1 MRARRE
7 SGLRRRPTRAADPEQ
22 TGLCRQN
29 GVSFRVS
36 LTFTR
41 AAPDTPPMNT
51 RGHKFGLL
59 LSVTLAGMAVLIVE
73 ITAIRM
79 LAPFFGNSIFTISSV
94 IGIILA
100 ALGLGYYLG
109 GTLADRKPSA
119 AWFFSVI
126 VIAGF
131 SVLLLQFLNAVVLPG
146 IAYKLSL
153 INGPLIVSFL
163 MFFLPA
169 MFLAMLS
176 PFAIALV
183 HAREAGKGVGK
194 ASGLVFFWSTLGS
207 IAGSL
212 ATGFL
217 LIPHWGIGN
226 IVAATGS
233 GLVLLGGAGLLAT
246 RKLSKILPVGLAL
259 LGRVSGIALRQG
271 GRDRSVV
278 FAADGLYERIVIRD
292 ITYRDRPARVL
303 LQDRNI
309 SGGMNL
315 DDRSMAFDYTR
326 YFDLY
331 RLFVPE
337 LKTALAIGGGAYSV
351 PRSILHDSPRAIVDV
366 AEIDPSLH
374 ALALRYFALPD
385 DSRLK
390 NHVTDGRR
398 FLHDTEERYDLIF
411 SDAYRSFIS
420 APPQFATLEFFR
432 LARSRLKEDGVL
444 IANFYGSLAPESRA
458 TIYSM
463 LRTMRAAFPQVYV
476 VATVGPASEE
486 LQNFIFVG
494 HNASNPERRA
504 DLGRAAA
511 PEWRAAHAPLDSYP
525 RLTDG
530 LAPPQDYPANAVPP
544 YHAISRRAR

>member
-1 MRARRE
+1 MSAR
-7 SGLRRRPTRAADPEQ
+7 S
-22 TGLCRQN
+22 
-29 GVSFRVS
+29 
-36 LTFTR
+36 
-41 AAPDTPPMNT
+41 
-51 RGHKFGLL
+51 HKFGLL
-59 LSVTLAGMAVLIVE
+59 LSVALAGMAVLIIE

-109 GTLADRKPSA
+109 GTLADRKPST
-119 AWFFSVI
+119 AWFFFLI

-131 SVLLLQFLNAVVLPG
+131 SVLLLQLLNAFLLPG

-153 INGPLIVSFL
+153 IDGPLIVSFL

-176 PFAIALV
+176 PFAIALL
-183 HAREAGKGVGK
+183 HAREAGKGVGN

-226 IVAATGS
+226 IVAGTGS

-246 RKLSKILPVGLAL
+246 RKLPKILPVGLAL
-259 LGRVSGIALRQG
+259 LGLISGVALTQAGMVRG
-271 GRDRSVV
+271 DV

-292 ITYRDRPARVL
+292 IPYRDRSARIL
-303 LQDRNI
+303 LQDRNV
-309 SGGMNL
+309 SGGLFL
-315 DDRSMAFDYTR
+315 DDGSMAFDYTR

-331 RLFVPE
+331 RLFTPE
-337 LKTALAIGGGAYSV
+337 LKTALAIGGGAYTV

-374 ALALRYFALPD
+374 ALALRYFDLPD
-385 DSRLK
+385 DARLR

-398 FLHDTEERYDLIF
+398 FLHDTPERYDLIF

-432 LARSRLKEDGVL
+432 LARSRLREDGVL
-444 IANFYGSLAPESRA
+444 IANFYGSLAPDTRA
-458 TIYSM
+458 AIYSV

-476 VATVGPASEE
+476 VATVGPESEE

-494 HNASNPERRA
+494 HNASNPDKRV

-511 PEWRAAHAPLDSYP
+511 LEWRAAEALLDSYP
-525 RLTDG
+525 LLTDDF
-530 LAPPQDYPANAVPP
+530 APLEYYAANAIRR
-544 YHAISRRAR
+544 YDAISRRAR

>member
-1 MRARRE
+1 MSAR
-7 SGLRRRPTRAADPEQ
+7 S
-22 TGLCRQN
+22 
-29 GVSFRVS
+29 
-36 LTFTR
+36 
-41 AAPDTPPMNT
+41 
-51 RGHKFGLL
+51 HKFGLL
-59 LSVTLAGMAVLIVE
+59 LSVTLAGMAVLIIE

-79 LAPFFGNSIFTISSV
+79 LAPYFGNSIFTISSV

-109 GTLADRKPSA
+109 GSLADRGPSA
-119 AWFFSVI
+119 TWFFSLI

-131 SVLLLQFLNAVVLPG
+131 SVLLLQLLNALVLPG

-153 INGPLIVSFL
+153 IDGPLIVSFL

-169 MFLAMLS
+169 LFLAMLS
-176 PFAIALV
+176 PFAITLL
-183 HAREAGKGVGK
+183 HAREAGKGVGN

-226 IVAATGS
+226 IIAGTGS

-246 RKLSKILPVGLAL
+246 RKLPKIAPLGLAL
-259 LGRVSGIALRQG
+259 LGLISGMALG
-271 GRDRSVV
+271 HAGTDGRGVV
-278 FAADGLYERIVIRD
+278 FAADGLYEKIVIRD
-292 ITYRDRPARVL
+292 IPLRGRTARVL
-303 LQDRNI
+303 LQDLSV
-309 SGGMNL
+309 SGGLVL
-315 DDRSMAFDYTR
+315 DDGSMAFDYTR

-331 RLFVPE
+331 RLFTPE
-337 LKTALAIGGGAYSV
+337 LKTALAIGGGAYTV

-374 ALALRYFALPD
+374 ALALRYFDLPD
-385 DSRLK
+385 DARLR

-398 FLHDTEERYDLIF
+398 FLHDTQERYDLIF

-432 LARSRLKEDGVL
+432 LARSRLREDGVL
-444 IANFYGSLAPESRA
+444 IANFYGSLAPDTRA
-458 TIYSM
+458 TIYSV

-476 VATVGPASEE
+476 IATVNPASEE

-494 HNASNPERRA
+494 HNASNPELRA
-504 DLGRAAA
+504 DLRKVAALELRAADA
-511 PEWRAAHAPLDSYP
+511 LLDSYP
-525 RLTDG
+525 VLTDDF
-530 LAPPQDYPANAVPP
+530 APLEYYAANAIRR
-544 YHAISRRAR
+544 YDALSRRAR

>member
-1 MRARRE
+1 MSARNYRY
-7 SGLRRRPTRAADPEQ
+7 
-22 TGLCRQN
+22 
-29 GVSFRVS
+29 
-36 LTFTR
+36 
-41 AAPDTPPMNT
+41 
-51 RGHKFGLL
+51 GLL

-73 ITAIRM
+73 ITAMRM
-79 LAPFFGNSIFTISSV
+79 LAPFFGNSVFTISSV

-109 GTLADRKPSA
+109 GSLADRRPSA
-119 AWFFSVI
+119 TWFFSLI

-153 INGPLIVSFL
+153 IDGPLIVSLL

-176 PFAIALV
+176 PFAITLL
-183 HAREAGKGVGK
+183 HAREADKGVGN

-212 ATGFL
+212 ATGFW
-217 LIPHWGIGN
+217 LIPHWGISN
-226 IVAATGS
+226 IVAGVGS

-246 RKLSKILPVGLAL
+246 RKLPRILPVGLAL
-259 LGRVSGIALRQG
+259 LGLISGVALGRVGAVE
-271 GRDRSVV
+271 GRGVV

-292 ITYRDRPARVL
+292 IPLRGRTARIL
-303 LQDRNI
+303 LQDLSV
-309 SGGMNL
+309 SGGLTL
-315 DDRSMAFDYTR
+315 DDGGMAFDYTK

-331 RLFVPE
+331 RRFTPE
-337 LKTALAIGGGAYSV
+337 LSTALAIGGGAYSV
-351 PRSILHDSPRAIVDV
+351 PRSLLRDSPRAIVDV

-374 ALALRYFALPD
+374 SLALRYFDLPD
-385 DSRLK
+385 DPRLR
-390 NHVTDGRR
+390 NHVIDGRR

-411 SDAYRSFIS
+411 SDAYRSFIA
-420 APPQFATLEFFR
+420 APSQFATLEFFR

-444 IANFYGSLAPESRA
+444 IANFYGTLAPDARA
-458 TIYSM
+458 TIYSV
-463 LRTMRAAFPQVYV
+463 LRTMRAVFPQVYV
-476 VATVGPASEE
+476 IATVGPASEE

-511 PEWRAAHAPLDSYP
+511 LEWRASDALLGTYPLLTDDFAPLEYY
-525 RLTDG
+525 
-530 LAPPQDYPANAVPP
+530 AANAIRRYDLV
-544 YHAISRRAR
+544 SRKAR

>member
-1 MRARRE
+1 MSA
-7 SGLRRRPTRAADPEQ
+7 
-22 TGLCRQN
+22 
-29 GVSFRVS
+29 
-36 LTFTR
+36 
-41 AAPDTPPMNT
+41 

-79 LAPFFGNSIFTISSV
+79 LAPYFGNSIFTISSV

-109 GTLADRKPSA
+109 GTLADRRPSA
-119 AWFFSVI
+119 VWFFSLI
-126 VIAGF
+126 VVAGF
-131 SVLLLQFLNAVVLPG
+131 SVLLLQFLNAVLLPG

-153 INGPLIVSFL
+153 IDGPLIVSFL

-176 PFAIALV
+176 PFAITLL
-183 HAREAGKGVGK
+183 HAREARGVGN

-217 LIPHWGIGN
+217 LIPHWGIASIIAG
-226 IVAATGS
+226 TGS

-246 RKLSKILPVGLAL
+246 RKPKILPVGLAL
-259 LGRVSGIALRQG
+259 LGLISGMALRHAEMADARG
-271 GRDRSVV
+271 VL

-292 ITYRDRPARVL
+292 IPYRNRTARIL
-303 LQDRNI
+303 LQDRNG
-309 SGGMNL
+309 SGGLYL
-315 DDRSMAFDYTR
+315 DDRSMAFDYTK

-331 RLFVPE
+331 RLFTPE
-337 LKTALAIGGGAYSV
+337 LKTALAIGGGAYNV
-351 PRSILHDSPRAIVDV
+351 PRSILRDSPRAIVDV

-374 ALALRYFALPD
+374 ALALRFFDLPD
-385 DSRLK
+385 DARLK
-390 NHVTDGRR
+390 NHVIDGRR

-432 LARSRLKEDGVL
+432 LARSRLKGDGVL
-444 IANFYGSLAPESRA
+444 IANFYGSLAPDARA
-458 TIYSM
+458 TIYSV

-476 VATVGPASEE
+476 VATVNPASEE
-486 LQNFIFVG
+486 LQNFVFVG

-511 PEWRAAHAPLDSYP
+511 FEWRASYALLDSYP
-525 RLTDG
+525 VLTDDF
-530 LAPPQDYPANAVPP
+530 APVEYYAANAIRR
-544 YHAISRRAR
+544 YDAISRRAR

>member
-1 MRARRE
+1 M
-7 SGLRRRPTRAADPEQ
+7 
-22 TGLCRQN
+22 
-29 GVSFRVS
+29 
-36 LTFTR
+36 
-41 AAPDTPPMNT
+41 
-51 RGHKFGLL
+51 HKFGLL

-109 GTLADRKPSA
+109 GSLADRRPSA
-119 AWFFSVI
+119 VWFFSLI
-126 VIAGF
+126 VVAGF
-131 SVLLLQFLNAVVLPG
+131 SVLLLQFLNAVLLPG

-153 INGPLIVSFL
+153 IDGPLIVSFL

-169 MFLAMLS
+169 LFLAMLS
-176 PFAIALV
+176 PFAIALL
-183 HAREAGKGVGK
+183 HAREAKGVGN

-217 LIPHWGIGN
+217 LIPHWGIGS
-226 IVAATGS
+226 IIAGTGS

-246 RKLSKILPVGLAL
+246 RKPKILPAGLAL
-259 LGRVSGIALRQG
+259 LGVICGIALTHLG
-271 GRDRSVV
+271 AADGRSVV
-278 FAADGLYERIVIRD
+278 YAADGLYERIVIRD
-292 ITYRDRPARVL
+292 IPYRGRTARIL
-303 LQDRNI
+303 LQDRNV
-309 SGGMNL
+309 SGGLVL
-315 DDRSMAFDYTR
+315 DDGTMAFDYTR

-331 RLFVPE
+331 RLFTPE
-337 LKTALAIGGGAYSV
+337 LKTALAIGGGAYTV

-374 ALALRYFALPD
+374 GLALRYFDLPD
-385 DSRLK
+385 DARLR
-390 NHVTDGRR
+390 NHVIDGRR
-398 FLHDTEERYDLIF
+398 FLHDTQERYDLIF

-444 IANFYGSLAPESRA
+444 IANFYGSLAPDTRA
-458 TIYSM
+458 TIYSV

-476 VATVGPASEE
+476 IATVDPASEE

-494 HNASNPERRA
+494 HNASRPERRA
-504 DLGRAAA
+504 DLGKAAQL
-511 PEWRAAHAPLDSYP
+511 EWRAADALLDAYPVLTDDFAPLEYY
-525 RLTDG
+525 
-530 LAPPQDYPANAVPP
+530 AANAIRRYDAV
-544 YHAISRRAR
+544 SRRTR

>member
-1 MRARRE
+1 
-7 SGLRRRPTRAADPEQ
+7 
-22 TGLCRQN
+22 
-29 GVSFRVS
+29 
-36 LTFTR
+36 
-41 AAPDTPPMNT
+41 MNA

-59 LSVTLAGMAVLIVE
+59 LSVTLAGMAVLIIE

-119 AWFFSVI
+119 AWFFSLI
-126 VIAGF
+126 VVAGF
-131 SVLLLQFLNAVVLPG
+131 AVLLLQFLNAVVLPG

-153 INGPLIVSFL
+153 IDGPLIVSFL

-176 PFAIALV
+176 PFAIALL
-183 HAREAGKGVGK
+183 HAREACKGVGN

-226 IVAATGS
+226 IVAGTGS

-246 RKLSKILPVGLAL
+246 RKLPKILPGGLAL
-259 LGRVSGIALRQG
+259 LGLVSGIALRHVATG
-271 GRDRSVV
+271 DRGVV
-278 FAADGLYERIVIRD
+278 FAADGLYEKIVIRD
-292 ITYRDRPARVL
+292 IPYRGRTARVL

-309 SGGMNL
+309 SGGLVL
-315 DDRSMAFDYTR
+315 DDGGMAFDYTK

-331 RLFVPE
+331 RLFTPE

-351 PRSILHDSPRAIVDV
+351 PKSILHDSPRAIVDV

-374 ALALRYFALPD
+374 ALALRYFDLPD
-385 DSRLK
+385 DARLK
-390 NHVTDGRR
+390 NHVIDGRR

-432 LARSRLKEDGVL
+432 LARTRLTEDGVL
-444 IANFYGSLAPESRA
+444 IANFYGSLAPDSRA
-458 TIYSM
+458 AIYSV

-476 VATVGPASEE
+476 VATAGPASEE

-494 HNASNPERRA
+494 HNASNPQRRI
-504 DLGRAAA
+504 DLGKAAA
-511 PEWRAAHAPLDSYP
+511 LEWRAANDLLDSYP
-525 RLTDG
+525 VLTDDF
-530 LAPPQDYPANAVPP
+530 APLEYYAANAIRR
-544 YHAISRRAR
+544 YDAASARAR

>member
-1 MRARRE
+1 MSA
-7 SGLRRRPTRAADPEQ
+7 
-22 TGLCRQN
+22 
-29 GVSFRVS
+29 
-36 LTFTR
+36 
-41 AAPDTPPMNT
+41 

-59 LSVTLAGMAVLIVE
+59 LSVTLAGMAVLIIE

-109 GTLADRKPSA
+109 GTLADRRPSA
-119 AWFFSVI
+119 VWFFSLI

-131 SVLLLQFLNAVVLPG
+131 SVLLLQFLNAVLLPG

-153 INGPLIVSFL
+153 IDGPLIVSFL

-169 MFLAMLS
+169 LFLAMLS
-176 PFAIALV
+176 PFAITLL
-183 HAREAGKGVGK
+183 HAREAGKGVGN

-217 LIPHWGIGN
+217 LIPRWGVGN
-226 IVAATGS
+226 IVAGTGS
-233 GLVLLGGAGLLAT
+233 GLMLLGCVGLMMT
-246 RKLSKILPVGLAL
+246 RRLPKVLPVGLAL
-259 LGRVSGIALRQG
+259 LGLISGIALRHAG
-271 GRDRSVV
+271 TADGPGVV

-292 ITYRDRPARVL
+292 IPHRGRTARIL
-303 LQDRNI
+303 LQDLGI
-309 SGGMNL
+309 SGGLVL
-315 DDRSMAFDYTR
+315 DDGNMAFDYTK

-331 RLFVPE
+331 RLFTPE

-351 PRSILHDSPRAIVDV
+351 PRSILRESPRAIVDV

-374 ALALRYFALPD
+374 ALALRYFDLPD
-385 DSRLK
+385 DARLK
-390 NHVTDGRR
+390 NHVIDGRR
-398 FLHDTEERYDLIF
+398 FLHDTKERYDLIF

-432 LARSRLKEDGVL
+432 LARSRLKENGVL
-444 IANFYGSLAPESRA
+444 IANFYGSLAPDSRA
-458 TIYSM
+458 TIYSVF
-463 LRTMRAAFPQVYV
+463 RTMRAAFPQIYV
-476 VATVGPASEE
+476 IATVGPESEE

-494 HNASNPERRA
+494 HNTSNPDRRA

-511 PEWRAAHAPLDSYP
+511 LEWRASDALLDAYP
-525 RLTDG
+525 VLTDDF
-530 LAPPQDYPANAVPP
+530 APVEYYAANAIRR
-544 YHAISRRAR
+544 YDAISRKAH

>member
-1 MRARRE
+1 MSA
-7 SGLRRRPTRAADPEQ
+7 
-22 TGLCRQN
+22 
-29 GVSFRVS
+29 
-36 LTFTR
+36 
-41 AAPDTPPMNT
+41 
-51 RGHKFGLL
+51 RGHRFALL
-59 LSVTLAGMAVLIVE
+59 LSVTLAGMAVLIIE

-109 GTLADRKPSA
+109 GSLADRRPSA
-119 AWFFSVI
+119 AWFFSLI

-169 MFLAMLS
+169 LFLAMLS
-176 PFAIALV
+176 PFAIALL

-226 IVAATGS
+226 IIAGTGS

-246 RKLSKILPVGLAL
+246 RKPKILPVGLAL
-259 LGRVSGIALRQG
+259 VAVIPGIALRHAG
-271 GRDRSVV
+271 TGDRGVV
-278 FAADGLYERIVIRD
+278 FAADGLYEKIVIRD
-292 ITYRDRPARVL
+292 IPYRGRTARIL
-303 LQDRNI
+303 LQDRNV
-309 SGGMNL
+309 SGGLVL
-315 DDRSMAFDYTR
+315 DGGSMAFDYTK

-331 RLFVPE
+331 RLFTPE
-337 LKTALAIGGGAYSV
+337 LKTALAIGGGAYTV

-374 ALALRYFALPD
+374 ALALRYFDLPD
-385 DSRLK
+385 DARLR
-390 NHVTDGRR
+390 NHVIDGRR

-444 IANFYGSLAPESRA
+444 IANFYGSLAPDTRA
-458 TIYSM
+458 TIYSV

-476 VATVGPASEE
+476 IATVSPASEE

-494 HNASNPERRA
+494 HNASNPEQRV
-504 DLGRAAA
+504 DLRKAAA
-511 PEWRAAHAPLDSYP
+511 LEWRASDALLDSYP
-525 RLTDG
+525 VLTDDF
-530 LAPPQDYPANAVPP
+530 APLEYYAANAIRR
-544 YHAISRRAR
+544 YDAISRRAH

>member
-1 MRARRE
+1 MSA
-7 SGLRRRPTRAADPEQ
+7 
-22 TGLCRQN
+22 
-29 GVSFRVS
+29 
-36 LTFTR
+36 
-41 AAPDTPPMNT
+41 
-51 RGHKFGLL
+51 RGHRFGLL
-59 LSVTLAGMAVLIVE
+59 LSVALAGMAVLIVE

-109 GTLADRKPSA
+109 GSLADRKPSTT
-119 AWFFSVI
+119 WFFSLI

-131 SVLLLQFLNAVVLPG
+131 SVLLLQFLNAILLPG

-153 INGPLIVSFL
+153 IDGPLVVSLL

-176 PFAIALV
+176 PFAITLL
-183 HAREAGKGVGK
+183 HARETGKGVGN

-226 IVAATGS
+226 IVAGTGS

-246 RKLSKILPVGLAL
+246 RKLPKILPLGLAL
-259 LGRVSGIALRQG
+259 LGLLSGIALRQAG
-271 GRDRSVV
+271 MVRGDV

-292 ITYRDRPARVL
+292 IAYRERGARIL
-303 LQDRNI
+303 LQDLSV
-309 SGGMNL
+309 SGGLYL
-315 DDRSMAFDYTR
+315 DDGSMAFDYTR

-331 RLFVPE
+331 RLFTPE
-337 LKTALAIGGGAYSV
+337 LKTALAIGGGAYTV

-374 ALALRYFALPD
+374 ALALRYFDLPD
-385 DSRLK
+385 DARLR

-398 FLHDTEERYDLIF
+398 FLHDTAERYDLIF
-411 SDAYRSFIS
+411 SDAYRSLIS

-432 LARSRLKEDGVL
+432 LARSRLREDGVL
-444 IANFYGSLAPESRA
+444 IANFYGSLAPDTRA
-458 TIYSM
+458 AIYSV

-476 VATVGPASEE
+476 IATAGPASGE

-494 HNASNPERRA
+494 HNASNPDRRA

-511 PEWRAAHAPLDSYP
+511 LEWRAEEALLDSYP
-525 RLTDG
+525 VLTDDF
-530 LAPPQDYPANAVPP
+530 APLEYYAANAIRR
-544 YHAISRRAR
+544 YDAISRRAR